1 MSKEVIA
8 AVIGAGGAIVAAF
21 VALLKREKKRQSEAS
36 IQSAGPVIQDSQ
48 DVTFATSGGIVIKG
62 ASPAQLQ
69 EINANLHHIR
79 QVLREALPAVPESQL
94 AHVQEVDAMIHP
106 NMWRALPVGTMTYPR
121 QPQGQEQE
129 FKQAILGKILVRY
142 LGYAAFLAS
151 QGKYRRSIINVSFSE
166 DAKTNELNLHFVTN
180 DGALMHELKELFDRQ
195 DTKHNLDE
203 IARVL
208 DNWTFAKKFAFGG
221 SASIEVALEPD
232 QKLVSLRNAPIYEG
246 EDTSNAAITDS
257 NLLSV
262 DELAANSIQG
272 SMSKALAFVGRIRLG
287 QEIHGNLVVHYDMD
301 GQSIYKPHLLRLIY
315 HILDKGSIAW
325 DLFRISVSDPEKWD
339 YMYHKT

>member
-1 MSKEVIA
+1 MSKEVVA
-8 AVIGAGGAIVAAF
+8 AIIGAGGAVVAAF
-21 VALLKREKKRQSEAS
+21 VALLKRRENANSAGS
-36 IQSAGPVIQDSQ
+36 IRSAGPVVQNSQ
-48 DVTFATSGGIVIKG
+48 DVTVATSGGIVIKG
-62 ASPAQLQ
+62 TSPAQLQ
-69 EINANLHHIR
+69 EINANLQHIR
-79 QVLREALPAVPESQL
+79 KVLREALPAVPESQL
-94 AHVQEVDAMIHP
+94 AHVQEIDAMIHP

-129 FKQAILGKILVRY
+129 FKQTILGKIFVRY

-151 QGKYRRSIINVSFSE
+151 KGNYRRSIINVSFSE
-166 DAKTNELNLHFVTN
+166 ESKTNELNVHFVTN
-180 DGALMHELKELFDRQ
+180 DGALMHELKELFDRR

-221 SASIEVALEPD
+221 SASIEATLEPD
-232 QKLVSLRNAPIYEG
+232 QKLVSLRNAPLYEG
-246 EDTSNAAITDS
+246 EDTSNAAITAN
-257 NLLSV
+257 NLLNL

-287 QEIHGNLVVHYDMD
+287 QEIHENLVVHYDLD

-315 HILDKGSIAW
+315 HILDKGSVAW